1 MVGAARGQP
10 PGGVGA
16 AGLLSVVRSDGI
28 MRGGPIMQ
36 FPFTFVF
43 EAPTRADLRDAA
55 RRPRLWALAVGL
67 CLLVAGVIILARAHR
82 AAQALP
88 ADAELAVTSTPA
100 DAAILID
107 GRDRGRT
114 PATLILPRGHHRVT
128 LRLAPYANVSYNV
141 DLAPGHPATLDGL

>member
-1 MVGAARGQP
+1 
-10 PGGVGA
+10 
-16 AGLLSVVRSDGI
+16 
-28 MRGGPIMQ
+28 MQ

-107 GRDRGRT
+107 GGPPSLDSFASVRSAPLLRTGLASSSPDPGGRKRE
-114 PATLILPRGHHRVT
+114 LCR
-128 LRLAPYANVSYNV
+128 
-141 DLAPGHPATLDGL
+141 